1 MKKLLSIFLI
11 LLCFADF
18 GISQNAQKT
27 ISKAGTSAA
36 AFLRIPVGAKAIAMG
51 GAYVS
56 LANDA
61 SALYWNTAGIAN
73 LQKNEVIGVHSDW
86 FAGIRFDFAALV
98 ISLQDYGSLGLSITS
113 LNMDDMKVRTIEQPE
128 GTGELFSAGDLAI
141 GISYARY
148 FSDRFAIGFTT
159 KYIQQRIWHM
169 QASAIAID
177 MGTTFKTDLLSGMVI
192 GASISNFGT
201 SLQLAGRD
209 TRRFSSIDPLK
220 LGSNDRIPQNIEM
233 DSWDL
238 PLVFQLG
245 VSTRAYHDENF
256 SWIVAVDAVDPSDNY
271 KSVNTGTELMYRDF
285 LFLRA
290 GYSALFLSDA
300 EGGLSFG
307 LGLKS
312 LSLLSNVML
321 DFDYAFRDMG
331 RLQEVHTFSINVL
344 F

>member
-1 MKKLLSIFLI
+1 MKKIVTIFLMLHFFI
-11 LLCFADF
+11 VLGL
-18 GISQNAQKT
+18 SQDRQN

-36 AFLRIPVGAKAIAMG
+36 SFLRIPVGAKAIGMG
-51 GAYVS
+51 GAFVS

-61 SALYWNTAGIAN
+61 SALYWNTAGIAG
-73 LQKNEVIGVHSDW
+73 LSKNEVIGIHSDW
-86 FAGIRFDFAALV
+86 FAGIRFDFAAIV
-98 ISLQDYGSLGLSITS
+98 VSLQDYGSLGLSVTS
-113 LNMDDMKVRTIEQPE
+113 LNMDDMKVRTVEQPE
-128 GTGELFSAGDLAI
+128 GTGEFFSAGDLSI
-141 GISYARY
+141 GLSYAR
-148 FSDRFAIGFTT
+148 FLSDRFAIGFTA

-169 QASAIAID
+169 QASAMAID
-177 MGTTFKTDLLSGMVI
+177 LGTTFKTDLFSGMVI

-201 SLQLAGRD
+201 SLRLSGRD
-209 TRRFSSIDPLK
+209 ARRFGRIDPLK
-220 LGSNDRIPQNIEM
+220 LGSNDRIPQNVEM

-238 PLVFQLG
+238 PLVFQIG
-245 VSTRAYHDENF
+245 FSTRAYRNENF
-256 SWIVAVDAVDPSDNY
+256 AWTIAVDAVDPSDNY

-312 LSLLSNVML
+312 LSLLSQVVV

-331 RLQEVHTFSINVL
+331 RLKEVHTFSMDVQ